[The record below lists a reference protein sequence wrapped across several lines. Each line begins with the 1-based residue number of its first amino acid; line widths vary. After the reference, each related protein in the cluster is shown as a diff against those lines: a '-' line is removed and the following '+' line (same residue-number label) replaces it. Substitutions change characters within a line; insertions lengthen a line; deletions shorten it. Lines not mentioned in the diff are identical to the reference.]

1 MSKAVSVIIPVY
13 NRREFCKTALK
24 FLCNQTLKDIEF
36 IIVDDG
42 STDGTYDY
50 LVSNTKSDERFI
62 IKKLDKNSGPSVAR
76 NLALGIATGK
86 YIGFFDIDDEIPDD
100 YFESLFNIAEKNK
113 SDVVYTS
120 YNDIPHSQTG
130 NVYKLTD
137 KIDSLRNGSLW
148 DKLFLFDLI
157 KRNNIAF
164 PVGRFCADNVFVFIA
179 FYWAKYVTL
188 CNKPVYRYMLQ
199 PDSIGIDIKKQEKRK
214 VDAIY
219 ITQNI
224 MDFIGRNK
232 FDKDAR
238 SASFTFLNKSLN
250 SYPSDKNFSD
260 SFNKTTDKI
269 RPKTKN
275 YKKIKGCVVLG
286 LRIKR
291 ILGLISKKTYNKRV
305 LNLKVKHSGL
315 FDCQWYL
322 RQYPDVKKAKMNPVN
337 HYLQYG
343 WTEGR
348 NPSPKFDNNY
358 YLNTHR
364 DVAAANICPLLHYI
378 DYGREEG
385 REIKSCAG
393 DVNKAQRTD
402 LFQYLLEYPVRVY
415 DKYHR
420 LKDKVKEIKRNK

>member
-1 MSKAVSVIIPVY
+1 MNKDISVIVPVY
-13 NRREFCKTALK
+13 NRCNFCKTALK
-24 FLCNQTLKDIEF
+24 YLKNQTLNNIEF

-100 YFESLFNIAEKNK
+100 YFESLFNIAESNN
-113 SDVVYTS
+113 SDIVFTAHNEAFHKKV
-120 YNDIPHSQTG
+120 G
-130 NVYKLTD
+130 NIRRNLD
-137 KIDSLRNGSLW
+137 EKIESLHNGALW
-148 DKLFLFDLI
+148 DKLFLFDLVKKNKI
-157 KRNNIAF
+157 TF
-164 PVGRFCADNVFVFIA
+164 PEGRYCADNVFVFKM
-179 FYWAKYVTL
+179 FYYAKTVTL
-188 CNKPVYRYMLQ
+188 TNKPVYNYVLQ
-199 PDSIGIDIKKQEKRK
+199 ADSIGIDLKKQEKRK

-219 ITQNI
+219 ITNLLVK
-224 MDFIGRNK
+224 FIKGKRFNK
-232 FDKDAR
+232 KAKE
-238 SASFTFLNKSLN
+238 ASFYFLDRSLN
-250 SYPSDKNFSD
+250 AYRQDKEFSD
-260 SFNKTTDKI
+260 NFKKLTKRI
-269 RPKTKN
+269 RPKDFMMF
-275 YKKIKGCVVLG
+275 ILRLEKG
-286 LRIKR
+286 
-291 ILGLISKKTYNKRV
+291 LGLISKKTYNKRV